1 MTVARIILSR
11 LPGRREKI
19 LATAIWMIFVQKG
32 DFLVR
37 CAISMKNILT
47 APSDASWANIG
58 PVKGGSEEYCAAGS
72 QYFGPCSDE
81 IVSFGGMSTNAKRRW
96 SKNCEVRL
104 CWTAAGV
111 SAERPYMV

>member
-1 MTVARIILSR
+1 MTVARIILSS

-32 DFLVR
+32 DFLLLR
-37 CAISMKNILT
+37 AISLNTHST
-47 APSDASWANIG
+47 APYDASWANIG

-104 CWTAAGV
+104 C
-111 SAERPYMV
+111 

>member
-1 MTVARIILSR
+1 MTVARIILSS

-104 CWTAAGV
+104 CQTAAGV